1 MQCVRL
7 VPLLSIL
14 VPTTPSQL
22 IIDIYPTP
30 ILASRTCGKSGAA
43 RAMDSH
49 CGTGSMLSFGPFI
62 SSTAILAYLMD
73 THSANSLHV
82 ITLNDFA
89 RHMLTY
95 GTTFFANSLVLSAGV
110 RRTLFVI
117 GVLLAACGL
126 SAVPM
131 YVYGKRVRSFVSGHP
146 ST

>member
-89 RHMLTY
+89 RYMLTY
-95 GTTFFANSLVLSAGV
+95 GTTFFANSLVLSAASGAPCSSSGCSWPRAGS
-110 RRTLFVI
+110 RRSRCTCTGSVY
-117 GVLLAACGL
+117 GL
-126 SAVPM
+126 S
-131 YVYGKRVRSFVSGHP
+131 
-146 ST
+146 